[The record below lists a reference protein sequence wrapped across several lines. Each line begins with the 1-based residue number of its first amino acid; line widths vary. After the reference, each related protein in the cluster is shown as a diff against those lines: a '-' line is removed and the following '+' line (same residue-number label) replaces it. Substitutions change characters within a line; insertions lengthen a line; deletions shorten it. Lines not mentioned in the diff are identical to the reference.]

1 MMAGMFTFGVAA
13 PQLVGRRPELAM
25 AARAID
31 GARGGRSTALVV
43 SGGPGIGKTALLAAT
58 RDLAHGF
65 QVVSARGIQSE
76 AALAYA
82 GLAELLRPLIGLLPD
97 LPGPQRVA
105 LEGALAIAPPG
116 HGDRFAV
123 YAATLGLLSAA
134 AERGPVL
141 CLIDDAHAMDAPSVE
156 AVLFA
161 ARRLGH
167 EGVVMLVGTRPAPFG
182 GPRMSGL
189 PTVHLSGLAD
199 QDARRLLRASRMA
212 AELAPWVE
220 ESILAAA
227 AGNPLALRELPR
239 ALPEDQRTGC
249 APLSEPLRP
258 GGVVTAA
265 FRDRLEALTD
275 GARRAALLVACSTDG
290 DPGPVLSALT
300 AGGGSTADLEAAE
313 AAGVVEVSRDRVLMT
328 HPVLRSV
335 AVELAG
341 GPERRAAHRAL
352 AEVIGPA
359 SGGER
364 WAWHRAQC
372 ALGPDEEAAS
382 ALAAYAA
389 SAGSRTGSAA
399 AAAGYDRSARLTG
412 DPDLRAARLLAASG
426 AALEAGR
433 PSWALQLAGEALMLT
448 GDPLVRDGAEFI
460 RGMALLTTGDV
471 SVAHRLLVQGVSD
484 RVPEEHAVDRLAN
497 GAYCA
502 VMADDLVGA
511 FAASR
516 RALAIAQ
523 RLADPECTA
532 QAMIALATA
541 HSVTG
546 DLRGAS
552 EHAAVARALVRRVER
567 SARTVQL
574 FACLAL
580 VEAYTEDFAAAD
592 AGIRALIDALRGQ
605 GAVGGLAF
613 PLGVAAEVAFRT
625 GAWPEALAA
634 AQEAQVIAEEA
645 GQDTSGV
652 FALAVLT
659 RLEACL
665 GHDVE
670 CRRTAGRC
678 AEMVERTGARNFDA
692 FRLSGLGLLELGRGN
707 PDGAREHLAPLAER
721 RIGTGVGSPTVVEW
735 RPDLIEALV
744 RLGRRDE
751 AVLQLRVFAEEAQRS
766 GSRWAAACVSRC
778 RGLLAGPDH
787 DQHFAQSLH
796 LHRAVRQQPFERA
809 RTLLAYGERLRRD
822 RRRAEARALLSDALA
837 TFDALGAVPWSER
850 AREELDASGLRA
862 RTRDPAVTDRLTPRE
877 LQVALAVARGA
888 TNREAAARMFL
899 SEKTIERHLGNVYRK
914 LGLRSRSQLARRF
927 AERVGDDP
935 A

>member
-1 MMAGMFTFGVAA
+1 MFTSDVAA

-25 AARAID
+25 AARAVD

-58 RDLAHGF
+58 HDLAHDF

-76 AALAYA
+76 SALAYA
-82 GLAELLRPLIGLLPD
+82 GLAELLRPLVGLLPR
-97 LPGPQRVA
+97 LPGPQRTA

-116 HGDRFAV
+116 RGDRFAV
-123 YAATLGLLSAA
+123 YAATVGLLSAA
-134 AERGPVL
+134 AEQGPLL
-141 CLIDDAHAMDAPSVE
+141 CLVDDAHAMDTPSVE

-167 EGVVMLVGTRPAPFG
+167 EGVVMLVATRPATFG

-189 PTVHLSGLAD
+189 PTVHLGGLAD
-199 QDARRLLRASRMA
+199 DDARRLLRSSRVA

-220 ESILAAA
+220 EAILAAA
-227 AGNPLALRELPR
+227 AGNPLALRELPE
-239 ALPEDQRTGC
+239 ALPGDQRAGC

-265 FRDRLEALTD
+265 FRDRLESLSA
-275 GARRAALLVACSTDG
+275 GARRAALLAACSTDG
-290 DPGPVLSALT
+290 DPGAVLAAL
-300 AGGGSTADLEAAE
+300 AVMGGGAADLDAAE
-313 AAGVVEVSRDRVLMT
+313 AAGVVEVMPDRVLMS

-341 GPERRAAHRAL
+341 GPERRAAHRAM
-352 AEVIGPA
+352 AEALGPQA
-359 SGGER
+359 RER
-364 WAWHRAQC
+364 WAWHRAQS

-448 GDPLVRDGAEFI
+448 GDPMVRDGAEYI

-471 SVAHRLLVQGVSD
+471 AVAHRLLVQGVSD
-484 RVPEEHAVDRLAN
+484 RMPEEHAVDRLAN

-502 VMADDLVGA
+502 VMSDDPTGA
-511 FAASR
+511 FAAAR
-516 RALAIAQ
+516 RALAVAR
-523 RLADPECTA
+523 RLGEAECTA
-532 QAMIALATA
+532 QAMVALATA
-541 HSVTG
+541 RSITG
-546 DLRGAS
+546 DLRGAR
-552 EHAAVARALVRRVER
+552 EHLNVARALTRGVER
-567 SARTVQL
+567 TARTVQL
-574 FACLAL
+574 FACMSL
-580 VEAYTEDFAAAD
+580 VEAFTEDLAPAD
-592 AGIRALIDALRGQ
+592 AGIRALIDALRAQ

-613 PLGVAAEVAFRT
+613 PLGVAAEIALRM

-645 GQDTSGV
+645 GQDTSGLY
-652 FALAVLT
+652 ALAVLT

-665 GHDVE
+665 GHDVD
-670 CRRTAGRC
+670 CRRTAARC
-678 AEMVERTGARNFDA
+678 GEMVERTGARNFEA

-707 PDGAREHLAPLAER
+707 PEAAREHLVILAGR
-721 RIGTGVGSPTVVEW
+721 RAGTGVGSPTVVQW

-751 AVLQLRVFAEEAQRS
+751 AVLQLRVFAEEAHRS

-787 DQHFAQSLH
+787 DQHFAQALHVHRSL
-796 LHRAVRQQPFERA
+796 RQQPFERA

-822 RRRAEARALLSDALA
+822 RRRAEARTLLSDALA
-837 TFDALGAVPWSER
+837 TFEALGATPWAHR

-888 TNREAAARMFL
+888 TNREAAAKMFL

-927 AERVGDDP
+927 ADRAGDDP